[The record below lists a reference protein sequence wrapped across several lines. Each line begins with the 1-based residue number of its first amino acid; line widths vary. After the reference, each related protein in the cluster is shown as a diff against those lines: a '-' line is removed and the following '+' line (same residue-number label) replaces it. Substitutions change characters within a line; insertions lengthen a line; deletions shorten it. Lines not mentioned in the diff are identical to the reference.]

1 MATSKGFSH
10 HLIFDKLILINLDTK
25 KREKNGAKFR
35 CMKLLTSIS
44 RKQLR
49 RPLAAASQCR
59 PGDLLLPGITFVK
72 KILRQNFDCQ
82 FRRNVSS
89 AV

>member
-1 MATSKGFSH
+1 MAASKGFSH

-35 CMKLLTSIS
+35 CMKLPTSIS
-44 RKQLR
+44 PQAIKTSSG
-49 RPLAAASQCR
+49 SQCR

-72 KILRQNFDCQ
+72 KNLQTEL
-82 FRRNVSS
+82 
-89 AV
+89 